1 MNEIKYDLHCHSSAS
16 DGALSPTEVVLRA
29 KEHRVTTLALTDHDT
44 VAGLRQ
50 ARQAAIEN
58 DLKLISGIEL
68 SCTWNKRTF
77 HILGLD
83 IDPDNAELLEGIQ
96 ALQNTRLER
105 AYKIAHKLEKNKI
118 PGAFDA
124 VLEAAGSGMITR
136 SHFANFLLKNSYV
149 STMQGAFDHYLGQS
163 KPAFVST
170 QWAELDNAINW
181 INNAGGIAV
190 VAHPLRY
197 KLTASWMRRFLTDF
211 KELGGKGMEIITGRS
226 NPDEIRRAAHFATQ
240 FQLHGSVGSD
250 FHSPHNQWVEL
261 GRLTALPSNIR
272 PVWQLFT
279 A

>member
-16 DGALSPTEVVLRA
+16 DGALSPSEVVLRA
-29 KEHRVTTLALTDHDT
+29 KEHGVTTLALTDHDT
-44 VAGLRQ
+44 VAGLGQ
-50 ARQAAIEN
+50 ARQTAIEN

-136 SHFANFLLKNSYV
+136 SHFANFLLKHSYV
-149 STMQGAFDHYLGQS
+149 STMQGAFDHYLGRS
-163 KPAFVST
+163 KP
-170 QWAELDNAINW
+170 
-181 INNAGGIAV
+181 
-190 VAHPLRY
+190 
-197 KLTASWMRRFLTDF
+197 
-211 KELGGKGMEIITGRS
+211 RS
-226 NPDEIRRAAHFATQ
+226 EEHT
-240 FQLHGSVGSD
+240 
-250 FHSPHNQWVEL
+250 
-261 GRLTALPSNIR
+261 
-272 PVWQLFT
+272 
-279 A
+279 